1 MRLRTLFVIGTAVAS
16 AACGSDASRDETPAD
31 TFAVPPGAVDTTTL
45 MSDSASVSTGAP
57 GAGTAQS
64 GAEKATGVDTP
75 ITRRLQA
82 KEAARDSADTTK
94 RPD

>member
-1 MRLRTLFVIGTAVAS
+1 MRLPILFVIGAAAAT

-31 TFAVPPGAVDTTTL
+31 TFAVPSAAVDTTTT
-45 MSDSASVSTGAP
+45 MSDSASVTTGAP

-75 ITRRLQA
+75 ITRRLQS
-82 KEAARDSADTTK
+82 KEAARDSADTT
-94 RPD
+94 RRQR